1 MALLERVSTLVRANL
16 NDLIDKAEEPEKMI
30 KQVILD
36 MQNQLLQVKTQVAI
50 AIADQHLLEKKQKEN
65 EDKVAE
71 WMRKAEL
78 SVDKKQ
84 DDLARASLQRVESYR
99 EMSESFAQQ
108 VADQKAQVENLK
120 SALRQLEQKLS
131 EAQAKADLLI
141 AQHRRARAV
150 GKASD
155 ARMAMGDGSKAAAFD
170 RMKRK
175 VAHSEAVS
183 QAKAEIAGDNMEDRL
198 AALEKED
205 RIEQLLAELKGK
217 RGRSCDREC
226 AGDFMINLR
235 SFMAVAERR
244 GEFLGSHARGSG
256 RLLVEYSFSL
266 AGGSYSANR
275 LPCFLG
281 AACCD
286 FTRFVSDSLTV
297 RYRPGNPTV
306 NKLDRSVW
314 EDLRSVADFL
324 DANSV

>member
-16 NDLIDKAEEPEKMI
+16 NDLIDKAEHPEKMI

-78 SVDKKQ
+78 AVDKKH
-84 DDLARASLQRVESYR
+84 DDLARVALERTESYR
-99 EMSESFAQQ
+99 DLTEGFAQQ
-108 VADQKAQVENLK
+108 VVDQKAQVENLK
-120 SALRQLEQKLS
+120 TALRQLDQKLT

-155 ARMAMGDGSKAAAFD
+155 AKMAGGNGSSAAFD

-175 VAHSEAVS
+175 VAHADALS
-183 QAKAEIAGDNMEDRL
+183 QAKSELAADDVEGRL

-205 RIEQLLAELKGK
+205 KIEQLLVEMKAK
-217 RGRSCDREC
+217 RG
-226 AGDFMINLR
+226 A
-235 SFMAVAERR
+235 
-244 GEFLGSHARGSG
+244 
-256 RLLVEYSFSL
+256 
-266 AGGSYSANR
+266 
-275 LPCFLG
+275 
-281 AACCD
+281 
-286 FTRFVSDSLTV
+286 
-297 RYRPGNPTV
+297 
-306 NKLDRSVW
+306 
-314 EDLRSVADFL
+314 
-324 DANSV
+324 